1 VIEPGAERG
10 WPVQRTQ
17 LEELSRRKAKRIPG
31 DRHEQRK
38 SALYVDAI
46 SPDRWNRP
54 INEISQ
60 LTAHDDLQDAA
71 NDYAGQHARYTNSTD
86 YKPDDPEF
94 YTALE
99 EWAGRPTLAP
109 PERPLLP
116 TTLALPDQPLLPSF
130 EGEPM
135 SEKLARLPSVGFWIV
150 ITLLV
155 AVLVICLL
163 GSIIGLMVQA

>member
-1 VIEPGAERG
+1 MAHAESIRCRSS
-10 WPVQRTQ
+10 PC
-17 LEELSRRKAKRIPG
+17 
-31 DRHEQRK
+31 
-38 SALYVDAI
+38 DAI
-46 SPDRWNRP
+46 SWSSAVGGARSAPGHATGTEAVAHWDERIARGGRTTAR
-54 INEISQ
+54 NE
-60 LTAHDDLQDAA
+60 TG
-71 NDYAGQHARYTNSTD
+71 DYAGQHARYTNSTD